1 MSRVRLLDCTLRD
14 GGYCNQWEFGMANA
28 KKMVTGL
35 TEAKVDIVEC
45 GFVTATKSCGEDQT
59 LFASVDDV
67 SQLLPQD
74 KQPDTTYVAMANYG
88 ELSSDDIP
96 VRSDGMIDGLRIAFH
111 KKDRVEGMKL
121 CKEVKDKG
129 FKVFVQAMV
138 SVSYSDREF
147 LELIE
152 QANAVAPVAFYI
164 VDSFG
169 LMKRQDM
176 LRFFYLVE
184 NNLDEGIAI
193 GFHSHNNMQLAYS
206 NAQTLVDMGS
216 KHDIVIDS
224 SVFGMGRGAGNLCT
238 EIIIGYLNENAGCDY
253 DLAPVLRLADG
264 VVMRFFD
271 RCPWGYSIPNYL
283 SANYNTHPNYAGF
296 FDEKKT
302 LAVEDMDAVFAM
314 MDDSKRNSF
323 DRAYAEDI
331 YRAYMESKGDSK
343 KEPVGRLRQIIEGKT
358 VLLVAPGRSSMDEAA
373 HVEEFAAFDN
383 VVSISVNHD
392 YACGEMDYIFLSNL
406 RRYGDLAP
414 EKRAKCIVTSNI
426 PPESSLAS
434 VDYAS
439 LLNSV
444 DGVEDN
450 AGLMAAK
457 LVSDLGASE
466 IVLAGFDGYAPDMME
481 NYANSEMA
489 LAMSRPVIEKMNKGM
504 TRVLSDLNKTTPVRF
519 LTAQRFV
526 QVEG

>member
-1 MSRVRLLDCTLRD
+1 MSRVKLLDCTLRD
-14 GGYCNQWEFGMANA
+14 GGYCNQWEFGIENA
-28 KKMVTGL
+28 KKMVAGL

-45 GFVTATKSCGEDQT
+45 GFVSATKECRENQT
-59 LFASVDDV
+59 LFASVKDV
-67 SQLLPQD
+67 SQLLSSNRGAG
-74 KQPDTTYVAMANYG
+74 TTYVAMANYG
-88 ELSSDDIP
+88 ELTPEDIP
-96 VRSDGMIDGLRIAFH
+96 ERVDGMIDGLRIAFH

-121 CKEVKDKG
+121 CRAVKEKG
-129 FKVFVQAMV
+129 FQVFVQAMV
-138 SVSYSDREF
+138 SVSYTDREF
-147 LELIE
+147 LDLIE
-152 QANAVAPVAFYI
+152 QANNLAPTAFYI

-176 LRFFYLVE
+176 LRFFYLIE

-216 KHDIVIDS
+216 KHDIIIDS

-253 DLAPVLRLADG
+253 DLTPVLRLADN

-283 SANYNTHPNYAGF
+283 SANHNTHPNYAGF

-302 LAVEDMDAVFAM
+302 LTVEDMDAVFAM
-314 MDDSKRNSF
+314 MDDGKRNSF
-323 DRAYAEDI
+323 DKGYAEEV

-343 KEPVGRLRQIIEGKT
+343 QEPVEKLRQAIEGKT

-373 HVEEFAAFDN
+373 RVAEFAASDS
-383 VVSISVNHD
+383 VVSIGVNHD
-392 YACGEMDYIFLSNL
+392 YACSELDCIFLSNL
-406 RRYGDLAP
+406 RRYRDLAP
-414 EKRAKCIVTSNI
+414 EKRAKCIVTSNV
-426 PPESSLAS
+426 PAEGSLAS
-434 VDYAS
+434 VDYVS
-439 LLNSV
+439 LLNNV

-489 LAMSRPVIEKMNKGM
+489 LAISRPVAERMNKGM
-504 TRVLSDLNKTTPVRF
+504 TQVLSDLNKSTPVRF